1 MRAIDYLD
9 SLDSCL
15 KYKDEV
21 KRLIEEM
28 NPIKYDEG
36 ATLDYYERI
45 LTADTRYAV
54 DDAGFAGNSGEVNR
68 FIAANVRYEL
78 FKAVEK
84 DKSFSYLFCLLAQ
97 EQNRIN
103 PLFQSSPID
112 CRPLP
117 YADNDWDFYYNVQ
130 NCGRTFFIRETKE
143 YFENGAGKGI
153 FEPLDFLNLLWIQTD
168 FIEQNID
175 RAQTVIDHLK
185 RLPISEKERHV
196 LLCFIIK
203 LAGGYPV
210 YNFNRQRNVTYSLI
224 AEEFLKY
231 PENTPEK
238 EFCRDENPEIKRKFK
253 LFGSDIL
260 YDTDLEQ
267 LKISALKEELEER
280 DNIISVRIPELEQR
294 LANLDCHNV
303 EQASKVCLSSKKGMK
318 IDYIRVINCLC
329 ELGFFTDNNG
339 NSIPKK
345 DVFAVFGQAIS
356 RDLSNYDKD
365 LSRSMSDSTALD
377 KHLEIFNTM
386 EVKMTEIF
394 NSK

>member
-1 MRAIDYLD
+1 MRAIDYLN

-21 KRLIEEM
+21 KRIIEEM
-28 NPIKYDEG
+28 SNIKYDEV
-36 ATLDYYERI
+36 ATLNYYERI
-45 LTADTRYAV
+45 LMADVRCTIDTV
-54 DDAGFAGNSGEVNR
+54 FAGNPGEVNR
-68 FIAANVRYEL
+68 LIAADVRYEL

-130 NCGRTFFIRETKE
+130 NCGRQFLIREAKE

-153 FEPLDFLNLLWIQTD
+153 FEPLDFLNLLWRQND

-185 RLPISEKERHV
+185 QLPISEKERHV

-203 LAGGYPV
+203 FAGGYPV
-210 YNFNRQRNVTYSLI
+210 YNFNRQWNVTYSLI

-231 PENTPEK
+231 PEDTPEK
-238 EFCRDENPEIKRKFK
+238 EFCRDESPEIKRKFK
-253 LFGSDIL
+253 LIGSDIL
-260 YDTDLEQ
+260 HDTDLEQ
-267 LKISALKEELEER
+267 LTISALKEELKEK
-280 DNIISVRIPELEQR
+280 DNIIMFQIPKLEQQ
-294 LANLDCHNV
+294 LANLSRHNV
-303 EQASKVCLSSKKGMK
+303 KQSSKVCLSSKKGMK
-318 IDYIRVINCLC
+318 IDYIRVINCLY
-329 ELGFFTDNNG
+329 ELGFFTDTNG
-339 NSIPKK
+339 NGITKK
-345 DVFAVFGQAIS
+345 DVFAAFGEIVNIDSSLFNQF
-356 RDLSNYDKD
+356 LSTTKNASSGDMLSVIRIFQTMIDKQ
-365 LSRSMSDSTALD
+365 
-377 KHLEIFNTM
+377 KEIN
-386 EVKMTEIF
+386 K
-394 NSK
+394 